1 MISKPVFETCA
12 CARKS
17 TAPLN
22 NLAPCRLV
30 GTGAP
35 RSRTTFNFHEESI
48 THPPSLSCVLMRLRK
63 FQADRI
69 LHLCWQEKGLYLSSH
84 ASETHQNMTFDYYSE
99 LSLEMLQNPHL
110 SAGVHLGV
118 ARLEPLIH
126 MGFLTSP
133 FLLSCARSEMLLLL
147 QSVPKQVSA
156 IAENTNSGAH
166 ETVTKV
172 VHIRGE

>member
-1 MISKPVFETCA
+1 M
-12 CARKS
+12 RKS

-22 NLAPCRLV
+22 NLAPCRLA

-69 LHLCWQEKGLYLSSH
+69 LHLCARCWQEKGLYLSSH

-133 FLLSCARSEMLLLL
+133 FFTLLRALTERCCCKVCQNKCRPSRKTRI
-147 QSVPKQVSA
+147 P
-156 IAENTNSGAH
+156 AH
-166 ETVTKV
+166 MKL
-172 VHIRGE
+172 